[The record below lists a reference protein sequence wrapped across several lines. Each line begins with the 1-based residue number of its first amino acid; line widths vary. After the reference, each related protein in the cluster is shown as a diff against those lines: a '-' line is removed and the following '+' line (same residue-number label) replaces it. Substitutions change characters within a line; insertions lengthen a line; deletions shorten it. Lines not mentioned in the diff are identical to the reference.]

1 MGERSNTPDRRNISL
16 LPVRQMGITKNMLV
30 SRQPDA
36 YRVVATT
43 EGIGLRPYPRLL
55 PRSSLGELKVHIA
68 SLSRDSHAFVL
79 ENFYQ
84 TPIKVKRLKQNQ
96 KVAFCKQNTT
106 F

>member
-30 SRQPDA
+30 SRLPDA

-55 PRSSLGELKVHIA
+55 LSLRSLVIRTPLCLKTFTDTNKNQTIKTKSKGRVLQAKHDL
-68 SLSRDSHAFVL
+68 LSILS
-79 ENFYQ
+79 
-84 TPIKVKRLKQNQ
+84 
-96 KVAFCKQNTT
+96 
-106 F
+106 